1 MQISE
6 ILPGSHIEG
15 FLPNCLIEVVAAT
28 PMGNAITLVYQ
39 RVDTNALCRELVM
52 SNDPRL
58 ASMQVAQIGKPW
70 SFTAP
75 GAAWKMAVEATR
87 IRLSYLFEPMM
98 AVYTS
103 KVDPLPH
110 QLMAVYEAMLPRQP
124 LRFLLADDPGA
135 GKTIMAGLLIRELM
149 LRADAKRILIV
160 SPGSLTGQWAEELYE
175 KFGMQFEVYDHS
187 MTQNSAINNAFQ
199 QHERLVIRLDQLS
212 RNEELQEKLLQS
224 DEFDLIV
231 VDEAH
236 KLSAHYWA
244 GELEKTARFKL
255 GERLGSHTRNF
266 LLMTATPHSGKQE
279 DFEVFMTLLD
289 SDRFYGKNRDS
300 SRKVDVS
307 DMMRRMVKEELVKF
321 DGTPLFPDRVA
332 NTLHYTLSPLES
344 ELYQQVTG
352 YVRNE
357 MNRAERLKEGG
368 RKQTVGFALTSLQRR
383 LASSPN
389 AIYQSLMR
397 RKKKLADQFA
407 EVKRIAQG
415 QISEDEVL
423 LRLAQQN
430 KLNDNFDEDEATG
443 EEFED
448 WDTKVSDAATAAET
462 LQELGAEIDQLES
475 LLYIAKNVVESDQD
489 SKWSQVRDLI
499 DSPAFLEPNGMRRQL
514 IIFSEHKDTLD
525 YLVAKI
531 KDKLGNEH
539 EVATIY
545 GGTPRDKRKETQE
558 KFRYER
564 DIRILI
570 CTDAAGE
577 GVNLQSAS
585 LLINYDL
592 PWNPNRMEQ
601 RFGRIHR
608 IGQTEVCH
616 MWNLVS
622 KETREGQVWDTIL
635 EKLEVEKKALGGK
648 VFNILGDL
656 FEDRPLRDMMI
667 DAIKFSNSP
676 ETKAK
681 LTSMVEGAFD
691 RTKIEAL
698 LQERALDTQTMAT
711 TKLHELRDAMEKA
724 EARKMQPY
732 YVRSFF
738 LKAFPEIGGDIR
750 NREKGRFEIGRVPAS
765 LHERD
770 RRSGTGDPLLKK
782 YARVCF
788 EKDNLRIEGK
798 IEEAKL
804 LHPGHPLVATT
815 MEEVLD
821 RNSKYL
827 KEGAVLVD
835 PSESAIQPY
844 ILFLMEHTIEEG
856 NPKIAK
862 REIASRRIHFIRV
875 FPDGTASFAGW
886 APHLD
891 LRPASDSEINA
902 VKAIGSQ
909 AWVSQTAEEIAKG
922 KAVEMVATE
931 HQQEVV
937 TAREKEID
945 KMMQAVED
953 RLTSEIMY
961 ATQRAGELRLAVAEG
976 RQPKVQAENFERRV
990 DELTA
995 RLDAR
1000 MRELHAMRDL
1010 KVKPPEILG
1019 ACLVIPEAMVSGE
1032 TVIIS
1037 VDADARR
1044 QVELI
1049 AMNAVSK
1056 DFANKGY
1063 AIRDVSAQKCG
1074 WDITADLI
1082 ELVNEKEVINKTLH
1096 IEVKGRVAGSDTV
1109 TISHNE
1115 IMSACNQGEKFIL
1128 AVVLVDGGKID
1139 GPHYIPKPWDK
1150 EPAPDDVSINKSLS
1164 KLLERAVGIEGLL
1177 Q

>member
-6 ILPGSHIEG
+6 ILPGSHIDG

-28 PMGNAITLVYQ
+28 PMGNAINLVYQ

-58 ASMQVAQIGKPW
+58 ASMQVALVGKPW

-75 GAAWKMAVEATR
+75 GAGWKMAVEATR
-87 IRLSYLFEPMM
+87 IRLSYLFESMM

-160 SPGSLTGQWAEELYE
+160 SPGSLTSQWADELWE
-175 KFGMQFEVYDHS
+175 KFGMQFDVYENS
-187 MTQNSAINNAFQ
+187 MAQNSAINNAFQ
-199 QHERLVIRLDQLS
+199 QHDRLVIRLDQLS
-212 RNEELQEKLLQS
+212 RNEELQDKLLQS
-224 DEFDLIV
+224 DEYDLIV

-255 GERLGSHTRNF
+255 GERLGAHTRNF

-279 DFEVFMTLLD
+279 DFEVFLTLLD
-289 SDRFYGKNRDS
+289 SDRFYGKNRDA
-300 SRKVDVS
+300 SRKIDVS

-321 DGTPLFPDRVA
+321 DGTPLFPERKATTV
-332 NTLHYTLSPLES
+332 HYTLSKLES
-344 ELYQQVTG
+344 ELYLQVTN

-368 RKQTVGFALTSLQRR
+368 RKLTVGFALTSLQRR

-389 AIYQSLMR
+389 AIYQSLLR
-397 RKKKLADQFA
+397 RKKKLSDQFA
-407 EVKRIAQG
+407 DVKRQAQG
-415 QISEDEVL
+415 LVSEEEVL
-423 LRLAQQN
+423 LRMIAERN
-430 KLNDNFDEDEATG
+430 KVAENFDEDEATG

-448 WDTKVSDAATAAET
+448 WDTNVSGGMTAAET
-462 LQELGAEIDQLES
+462 LDELGQEIQTLEG
-475 LLYIAKNVVESDQD
+475 LLFIAKQVVDSDQD
-489 SKWSQVRDLI
+489 SKWSQVRDL
-499 DSPAFLEPNGMRRQL
+499 LEGEEFREQDGRRRQL
-514 IIFSEHKDTLD
+514 IIFTEHKDTLD
-525 YLVAKI
+525 YLHLKI
-531 KDKLGNEH
+531 KDKLGNEN
-539 EVATIY
+539 EVAIIY
-545 GGTPRDKRKETQE
+545 GGTPRDKRKQIQE
-558 KFRYER
+558 SFRFER

-608 IGQTEVCH
+608 IGQTQCCH

-667 DAIKFSNSP
+667 DAIKFNNSP
-676 ETKAK
+676 EVKAK
-681 LTSMVEGAFD
+681 LTEMVEGAFD

-698 LQERALDTQTMAT
+698 LQERALDTQTMAS

-738 LKAFPEIGGDIR
+738 LKAFPEIGGDVR

-788 EKDNLRIEGK
+788 EKENLRIEGK

-815 MEEVLD
+815 MEEILD
-821 RNSKYL
+821 RNGKYL

-835 PSESAIQPY
+835 PSETAAQPY

-891 LRPASDSEINA
+891 LRPASDSEVKA

-937 TAREKEID
+937 TARKKEID
-945 KMMQAVED
+945 KMMQAVEE
-953 RLTSEIMY
+953 RLTSEIIY
-961 ATQRAGELRLAVAEG
+961 SSRRAAELRLAVSEG
-976 RQPKVQAENFERRV
+976 KQPKMQADNFERRV

-1000 MRELHAMRDL
+1000 KRELNAMRDL
-1010 KVKPPEILG
+1010 LVKPPEILG
-1019 ACLVIPEAMVSGE
+1019 ACLVVPEIMVSGE
-1032 TVIIS
+1032 TIIS
-1037 VDADARR
+1037 SVDVDARR

-1056 DFANKGY
+1056 QFASKGY
-1063 AIRDVSAQKCG
+1063 VVRDVSAQKCG
-1074 WDITADLI
+1074 WDISADLI
-1082 ELVNEKEVINKTLH
+1082 ELVNSKEVVKKTLH
-1096 IEVKGRVAGSDTV
+1096 IEVKGRVSGSDTV

-1128 AVVLVDGGKID
+1128 AVVLVNGGKID

-1164 KLLERAVGIEGLL
+1164 KLLERAMTIEGVA
-1177 Q
+1177 